1 MRGWHIAL
9 AATLAVAVVAAT
21 TSRSDARPSAT
32 TKVEAPA
39 TLGIAIQETA
49 FRLPH
54 AKLAWFDPL
63 TLKAIPGRKAPL
75 AAHVGSWAF
84 SADRSRLAISSCWDE
99 TSDATGVR
107 FVSARSMRVLGDLQ
121 LPQDTCLN
129 GLTWLRPRRLLAVAR
144 TSNDAKLLVVD
155 PVARRVLRRASIPAW
170 PWAIAHSRSHLVLLY
185 GGDDTFEPSRVL
197 LVDANANGRSGT

>member
-1 MRGWHIAL
+1 MRGWRIAL

-63 TLKAIPGRKAPL
+63 TLKALPGRKAPL
-75 AAHVGSWAF
+75 AGHVGSWAF
-84 SADRSRLAISSCWDE
+84 SADRSRLAIASCWDE
-99 TSDATGVR
+99 TGDATGIR
-107 FVSARSMRVLGDLQ
+107 FVNARSMRVLGDLQ
-121 LPQDTCLN
+121 LARYGCASA
-129 GLTWLRPRRLLAVAR
+129 LTWIAPRRLLALAR
-144 TSNDAKLLVVD
+144 TSND
-155 PVARRVLRRASIPAW
+155 
-170 PWAIAHSRSHLVLLY
+170 
-185 GGDDTFEPSRVL
+185 
-197 LVDANANGRSGT
+197 